1 MSFPS
6 RIGEPAGNTSP
17 EELMAASHASC
28 YAMALNATVGR
39 KGGSIG
45 HTLVT
50 ATIVADKGDAGIK
63 LTTSK
68 LKVVA
73 ENLQGIEKAQFNEVA
88 REAESKCPI
97 SNALRGSLQI
107 ELETE
112 VEVDASAQPLDKILM
127 RPGGQ
132 EDPDRRNLAASRF
145 GTAGVLGSRRSRHS
159 GSVQ

>member
-1 MSFPS
+1 MEGKGTANAGTKAFSLPVSFPS
-6 RIGEPAGNTSP
+6 RIGDPGGNTSP

-45 HTLVT
+45 RTRVT
-50 ATIVADKGDAGIK
+50 ATIVADKSDAGIK

-73 ENLQGIEKAQFNEVA
+73 EGLQGIDKAQFDEVA

-97 SNALRGSLQI
+97 SNALRGALNI

-112 VEVDASAQPLDKILM
+112 V
-127 RPGGQ
+127 R
-132 EDPDRRNLAASRF
+132 
-145 GTAGVLGSRRSRHS
+145 
-159 GSVQ
+159 

>member
-1 MSFPS
+1 MAEFSRTVVVDWTGSVMEGTGTAKAQSGAFSLPVTFPS
-6 RIGEPAGNTSP
+6 RIGEPQGKTSP

-28 YAMALNATVGR
+28 YAMALNATIGR

-45 HTLVT
+45 RTRVT

-73 ENLQGIEKAQFNEVA
+73 EGLTGIEAGQFAEVA
-88 REAESKCPI
+88 REAEGKCPI
-97 SNALRGSLQI
+97 SNALRGSLAI

-112 VEVDASAQPLDKILM
+112 VS
-127 RPGGQ
+127 
-132 EDPDRRNLAASRF
+132 
-145 GTAGVLGSRRSRHS
+145 
-159 GSVQ
+159 